1 MSYKDSNDLLTKLY
15 NDFIIYEQDTI
26 TLNKAADDKITQ
38 LLQSHK
44 DNLPSCEIDEL
55 KNLLSSAALT
65 AQQSGFKSGVRFI
78 INLIYSSLTH

>member
-1 MSYKDSNDLLTKLY
+1 MDYKVTNDLLTKLY

-26 TLNKAADDKITQ
+26 TLNKTTDDKINQ

-44 DNLPSCEIDEL
+44 DNLPSCEMEEL
-55 KNLLSSAALT
+55 INLLSSVALT